1 MTDKKKPVADAY
13 GNWVNDLYEMHKYY
27 GVHEKVDSFDNE
39 KLKKLLEFRIA
50 FLDEELTELKT
61 ATTPED
67 VVDALIDLC
76 VVAIGTMDLFK
87 VDSQKAWREV
97 LRANL
102 DKEVG
107 IKSGRPNELGLPD
120 LYKPRHWVGPSHM
133 DNYGTLSTFMD

>member
-1 MTDKKKPVADAY
+1 MTNKKKPVADAY

-107 IKSGRPNELGLPD
+107 VKPGRINPLGLPD
-120 LYKPRHWVGPSHM
+120 LIKNRDWVGPSHM
-133 DNYGTLSTFMD
+133 DNCGTLITFMD